1 MCFGL
6 LQGCTSYKDHPE
18 PAEETIAKFSPE
30 IPEAAETKAMKGWE
44 RFNAKF
50 LIITYVLKGFIT

>member
-1 MCFGL
+1 LKNPITNCINEGNA
-6 LQGCTSYKDHPE
+6 E

-30 IPEAAETKAMKGWE
+30 IPEAAETNEMKGWE

-50 LIITYVLKGFIT
+50 LIMTYVLKGFIT